1 MVKKKIKIAF
11 VDFWEHWDPQDNF
24 IVDVLREKYDVEISK
39 EPDYIFYSNFNPFME
54 HMKYQDCVKIFY
66 TQENLCPDFNFA
78 DYGIGFE
85 YINFADR
92 YLRYPICFI
101 PKRYGNAWKAMKQKH
116 LLIQKETDANRAF
129 CSFVVSNDKANPIR
143 KEAFEKL
150 STYRK
155 VDSGGRYL
163 NNVGMPNGV
172 PDKLRFEN
180 NHKFSICFENSN
192 HPGYMTEKIVEA
204 FAARTIPIYW
214 GDPLVTEVFNKDA
227 FVNVNDFASVDDM
240 VEYVKKIDQ
249 DDMMYMKML
258 GTPALNEANEYL
270 WDEKQN
276 ELKNFLYNIFDQ
288 SMESAGRRNRVFWGE
303 LYWKN
308 FDKMRRNYVVTHNNL
323 ASKLVRK
330 GINRMKIIIKS
341 TLRKGYKTR

>member
-1 MVKKKIKIAF
+1 
-11 VDFWEHWDPQDNF
+11 
-24 IVDVLREKYDVEISK
+24 
-39 EPDYIFYSNFNPFME
+39 
-54 HMKYQDCVKIFY
+54 
-66 TQENLCPDFNFA
+66 
-78 DYGIGFE
+78 
-85 YINFADR
+85 
-92 YLRYPICFI
+92 
-101 PKRYGNAWKAMKQKH
+101 
-116 LLIQKETDANRAF
+116 
-129 CSFVVSNDKANPIR
+129 
-143 KEAFEKL
+143 
-150 STYRK
+150 
-155 VDSGGRYL
+155 
-163 NNVGMPNGV
+163 MPNGV

-341 TLRKGYKTR
+341 TNSTVQNGKHTLNRRFFQNPSRPFFSYEISNPYPEHIRNSATPIPAMNWIPPMESLEVDIRLYSLWIYNGGIDAQNTHFQTDKSQNGLHYLKFSSIYSFWAKIKRPSVLQPTVKRIYGTKKVHFFH